1 MDIKYTKN
9 SKYKNWTCYTFY
21 YMLTYLRIILLA
33 DFNKSA
39 DRDGS
44 IDGKIIIQRIN
55 GTLEITLYDHWNWKF
70 YNLIMR

>member
-1 MDIKYTKN
+1 
-9 SKYKNWTCYTFY
+9 
-21 YMLTYLRIILLA
+21 MLTYLRIILLK